1 MEAASFAAKPVRAP
15 LHNPMMGAMAG
26 PAGAG
31 AGVDVVH
38 PVHYDHLDGSGGSR
52 GEDLQWADQQR
63 QRQR

>member
-1 MEAASFAAKPVRAP
+1 
-15 LHNPMMGAMAG
+15 MAG